1 MTVDLFFQRI
11 EDDNRRQPGTHATEA
26 ALTDRELLLWEKAH
40 PGWTVPDSLIGLLR
54 RSNGFRLRL
63 DKDFSG
69 GAYCCFSPLKDIR
82 KAAPA
87 MYGEDCDGDECPNSW
102 FALAQ
107 DSDSTSFLVLDMKEG
122 VYLDVDPIDADEATR
137 LSKSIE
143 GALTW
148 LAGYFPEGR

>member
-1 MTVDLFFQRI
+1 
-11 EDDNRRQPGTHATEA
+11 
-26 ALTDRELLLWEKAH
+26 
-40 PGWTVPDSLIGLLR
+40 
-54 RSNGFRLRL
+54 
-63 DKDFSG
+63 
-69 GAYCCFSPLKDIR
+69 
-82 KAAPA
+82 
-87 MYGEDCDGDECPNSW
+87 MYGEECDGDECPNSW
-102 FALAQ
+102 LALAQ